1 MPILNKYVPLEA
13 QLFRA
18 PSGRP
23 LDEIVLERLM
33 ERTVKLVCMYCGG
46 WTTVRKVKY
55 LPDDLRC
62 PKCGARYIAV
72 TWPGDD
78 KVEKLI
84 RKKQSGRLNKQE
96 DEELRKYQ
104 MSAGL
109 VLTYGKKA
117 VMVLAARGVGP
128 QTASRILAKD
138 ARGDGTLFKDI
149 LEAEKNY
156 IRTRMYWSQD

>member
-1 MPILNKYVPLEA
+1 
-13 QLFRA
+13 
-18 PSGRP
+18 
-23 LDEIVLERLM
+23 
-33 ERTVKLVCMYCGG
+33 
-46 WTTVRKVKY
+46 
-55 LPDDLRC
+55 
-62 PKCGARYIAV
+62 
-72 TWPGDD
+72 
-78 KVEKLI
+78 
-84 RKKQSGRLNKQE
+84 
-96 DEELRKYQ
+96 

-117 VMVLAARGVGP
+117 IMVLAARGVGP